1 MPDNRTPRHDTSVGR
16 RIAAIRRQR
25 GYDQH
30 GLAQRAHLSYSTIT
44 KIETGHMAVSPMALA
59 ACARALRVPV
69 TDLTG
74 QPYVN
79 ALRQDQLEE
88 LVQPLRYAIVSPEP
102 LDVRPRALAAIRAD
116 IASLEAS
123 RIRGEYLA
131 IGVHGPALLEELV
144 ALAEEQPPGRKRERA
159 YAALASMY
167 CLARYFTHKL
177 GFIDLGLLALEQM
190 EQAAQHAGDP
200 CLPAVLCHYRADYLL
215 HHGGYDRG
223 LREVE
228 QTEAGMAGAVRRG
241 DPNALSVQGTLH
253 LKAAVTHARA
263 GGAGAAG
270 AVRERID
277 AARAIARRRG
287 DAPDPYGLVFDERNV
302 AVHEVSTRIDL
313 GDPAGAVA
321 AGERLDLPAGWALNR
336 RGHHLM
342 DMARAYEQ
350 VDAEDKALTALIS
363 ARDAAPAQTRYHPTT
378 RETVHALLRRRGE
391 PSRELR
397 SFARWLGV

>member
-1 MPDNRTPRHDTSVGR
+1 MPEERKPGHDVSVGR
-16 RIAAIRRQR
+16 RIAAIRHQR

-69 TDLTG
+69 TELTG
-74 QPYVN
+74 QPYVD

-88 LVQPLRYAIVSPEP
+88 LVQPLRYAIVSPDP
-102 LDVRPRALAAIRAD
+102 LDIRPRSLAAVRSD
-116 IASLEAS
+116 IAALESS

-144 ALAEEQPPGRKRERA
+144 TLAAGQTAGRRRERA
-159 YAALASMY
+159 FAALASMY

-190 EQAAQHAGDP
+190 EQAALHAGDP

-228 QTEAGMAGAVRRG
+228 RMEAVLAGAVRRG
-241 DPNALSVQGTLH
+241 DRDALSVQGTLH
-253 LKAAVTHARA
+253 LKAAVTHARR

-270 AVRERID
+270 AVRERIE
-277 AARAIARRRG
+277 AARAVARRRG
-287 DAPDPYGLVFDERNV
+287 DARDPYGLIFDARNV

-321 AGERLDLPAGWALNR
+321 VGEALDLPAGWALNR

-350 VDAEDKALTALIS
+350 VDARDEALSALIS

-378 RETVHALLRRRGE
+378 RETTHALLRRRGE